1 MKKIDINSLVKK
13 ASLFERLATYG
24 NRRSFLEALSQD
36 KGETIG
42 FTPEQLEMMNPTRQP
57 TSFQRGDGPVEFPET
72 SNQGATHPWQ
82 GGAPPVKQKDP
93 KVVQLQTMLNS
104 QHLTGADGKPLVV
117 DGIIGKNTRFAIESF
132 KQENN
137 MPGASEA
144 VAIDFILNP
153 KDNRQSSYSGNNN
166 PNKLV

>member
-82 GGAPPVKQKDP
+82 GGDP
-93 KVVQLQTMLNS
+93 AVAKPAQPKSWPAVPTQVQEALNNLGYTPELKV
-104 QHLTGADGKPLVV
+104 DGKLGPA
-117 DGIIGKNTRFAIESF
+117 TRKAIDWYKSGESF
-132 KQENN
+132 KSAKVPSATDQTVFTMIMNDD
-137 MPGASEA
+137 P
-144 VAIDFILNP
+144 NP
-153 KDNRQSSYSGNNN
+153 Y
-166 PNKLV
+166 